1 MVQKLA
7 KRESGEPVSE
17 VIKQSMKMKWSY
29 QRQRRGKRE
38 LREQVNERTKQNIKA
53 KFSYLSKQS

>member
-7 KRESGEPVSE
+7 KRESREPVSE
-17 VIKQSMKMKWSY
+17 VTKQIMEVKWSY

-38 LREQVNERTKQNIKA
+38 PREQVNEETKQNIKA
-53 KFSYLSKQS
+53 KSSYLSKQS